1 METLNYS
8 LRWLPLTAQG
18 LVTTFSIMIPELD
31 ERSREIFK
39 NIVDAYVATG
49 EPIGSRTLSK
59 RLSSSLSP
67 ATVRNV
73 MSDLEDAG
81 LLFSPHASA
90 GRLPTDA
97 GLKLFVN
104 GLLQTGNLTKEDRQS
119 IEGQCQTEGTSIEGL
134 LKEATS
140 VLSGL
145 SNCAGL
151 VMAPKTDVPLK
162 HIEMISL
169 SPGRALVVLVTE
181 NGIVE
186 NRIIDIPADLPP
198 SALVEASNFLSARMV
213 GRTLSE
219 AHAQII
225 AELDQHRAQLDSL
238 TSSVV
243 KSGLASWAGGDEGGT
258 LIVSGQANLLED
270 VRAAM
275 DLEQIRSLFEAL
287 ETKDTMLKLLSLTDV
302 AEGVQVFIGS
312 DNQLFGMS
320 GCSMI
325 FGSFRDSREQVVGAI
340 GVVGPTRMNY
350 ARIVPMVDYTAKL
363 VGRLVGN
370 R

>member
-1 METLNYS
+1 
-8 LRWLPLTAQG
+8 
-18 LVTTFSIMIPELD
+18 MIPELD

-39 NIVDAYVATG
+39 HIVDAYVATG
-49 EPIGSRTLSK
+49 EPIGSRTLSQ
-59 RLSSSLSP
+59 RLSASLSP

-73 MSDLEDAG
+73 MSDLEDLG

-104 GLLQTGNLTKEDRQS
+104 GLLQVGNLTKDERES
-119 IEGQCQTEGTSIEGL
+119 IEGQCAAEGGSVEGL
-134 LKEATS
+134 LKEATT

-145 SNCAGL
+145 SHCAGL

-162 HIEMISL
+162 HIEIISL

-181 NGIVE
+181 NGVVE
-186 NRIIDIPADLPP
+186 NRIIDTPANLPP

-213 GRTLSE
+213 GRTIHE
-219 AHAQII
+219 AHRQIM
-225 AELDQHRAQLDSL
+225 AELDQHRAELDTL
-238 TSSVV
+238 TQSVV
-243 KSGLASWAGGDEGGT
+243 ESGLASWAGGDEGGT

-270 VRAAM
+270 VRAASE
-275 DLEQIRSLFEAL
+275 LEHIRSLFTAL
-287 ETKDTMLKLLSLTDV
+287 ETKETMSKLLTLADTG
-302 AEGVQVFIGS
+302 EGVQIFIGA
-312 DNQLFGMS
+312 DNQLFGLS

-325 FGSFRDSREQVVGAI
+325 VGSYRDNREQVVGAI

-350 ARIVPMVDYTAKL
+350 ARIIPMVDYTAKL
-363 VGRLVGN
+363 IGRLVGN

>member
-1 METLNYS
+1 
-8 LRWLPLTAQG
+8 
-18 LVTTFSIMIPELD
+18 MIPELD

-39 NIVDAYVATG
+39 NIVDAYVTTG
-49 EPIGSRTLSK
+49 EPIGSRTLSQ
-59 RLSSSLSP
+59 RLSASLSP
-67 ATVRNV
+67 ATIRNV
-73 MSDLEDAG
+73 MADLEDAG

-97 GLKLFVN
+97 GLKLFVD
-104 GLLQTGNLTKEDRQS
+104 GLLQIGNLTKEERES
-119 IEGQCQTEGTSIEGL
+119 IEGQCHTEGASVEGM

-145 SNCAGL
+145 SHCAGL

-162 HIEMISL
+162 HIEIISL
-169 SPGRALVVLVTE
+169 SPGRALVAMVTAS
-181 NGIVE
+181 GVVE
-186 NRIIDIPADLPP
+186 HRIIDTPSDLPP
-198 SALVEASNFLSARMV
+198 SALDEASNFLSARLV

-219 AHAQII
+219 AHSRII
-225 AELDQHRAQLDSL
+225 DELAQHRAQLDSL
-238 TSSVV
+238 TQSVV
-243 KSGLASWAGGDEGGT
+243 ESGLASWAGGDEGGT

-270 VRAAM
+270 VRAAI
-275 DLEQIRSLFEAL
+275 DLEHIRSLFEAL
-287 ETKDTMLKLLSLTDV
+287 ETKETMLKLLSLADG
-302 AEGVQVFIGS
+302 AEGVKIFIGA

-325 FGSFRDSREQVVGAI
+325 VGSYRDSREQVVGAI

-350 ARIVPMVDYTAKL
+350 SRIIPMVDYTAKL

>member
-1 METLNYS
+1 
-8 LRWLPLTAQG
+8 
-18 LVTTFSIMIPELD
+18 MIPELD
-31 ERSREIFK
+31 ERSRIIFK
-39 NIVDAYVATG
+39 QIVDAYVTTG
-49 EPIGSRTLSK
+49 EPIGSRTLSQ
-59 RLSSSLSP
+59 RLNSSLSP

-73 MSDLEDAG
+73 MADLEDAG

-97 GLKLFVN
+97 GIRLFVN
-104 GLLQTGNLTKEDRQS
+104 GLLQVGNLSREERES
-119 IEGQCQTEGTSIEGL
+119 IEGQCHVEGTSMEGL
-134 LKEATS
+134 LKEATT

-145 SNCAGL
+145 SHCAGL

-162 HIEMISL
+162 HIEIVAL

-186 NRIIDIPADLPP
+186 NRIIETAHDLPP
-198 SALVEASNFLSARMV
+198 SALIEASNFLSARLV
-213 GRTLSE
+213 GRTISE
-219 AHAQII
+219 ASGQIMT
-225 AELDQHRAQLDSL
+225 ELDQHRANLDDL
-238 TSSVV
+238 TKSVV
-243 KSGLASWAGGDEGGT
+243 ASGLASWAGNDEGGT

-270 VRAAM
+270 VRAAT

-287 ETKDTMLKLLSLTDV
+287 ETKETMLKLLTLADS
-302 AEGVQVFIGS
+302 AEGVQIFIGS

-325 FGSFRDSREQVVGAI
+325 VGSYRDGREQVVGAI

-350 ARIVPMVDYTAKL
+350 ARIIPMVDYTAKL

>member
-1 METLNYS
+1 
-8 LRWLPLTAQG
+8 
-18 LVTTFSIMIPELD
+18 
-31 ERSREIFK
+31 
-39 NIVDAYVATG
+39 
-49 EPIGSRTLSK
+49 
-59 RLSSSLSP
+59 
-67 ATVRNV
+67 
-73 MSDLEDAG
+73 
-81 LLFSPHASA
+81 
-90 GRLPTDA
+90 
-97 GLKLFVN
+97 
-104 GLLQTGNLTKEDRQS
+104 
-119 IEGQCQTEGTSIEGL
+119 
-134 LKEATS
+134 
-140 VLSGL
+140 
-145 SNCAGL
+145 
-151 VMAPKTDVPLK
+151 
-162 HIEMISL
+162 
-169 SPGRALVVLVTE
+169 
-181 NGIVE
+181 
-186 NRIIDIPADLPP
+186 
-198 SALVEASNFLSARMV
+198 MV

-258 LIVSGQANLLED
+258 LIISGQANLLED

>member
-1 METLNYS
+1 
-8 LRWLPLTAQG
+8 
-18 LVTTFSIMIPELD
+18 MIPELD

-49 EPIGSRTLSK
+49 EPIGSRTLSQ
-59 RLSSSLSP
+59 RLSASLSP

-73 MSDLEDAG
+73 MADLEDAG

-97 GLKLFVN
+97 GLKLFVD
-104 GLLQTGNLTKEDRQS
+104 GLLQVGNLTREERES
-119 IEGQCQTEGTSIEGL
+119 IEGQCHAEGTSVEGM

-145 SNCAGL
+145 SHCAGL

-162 HIEMISL
+162 HIEIISL
-169 SPGRALVVLVTE
+169 SPGRALVVMVTE
-181 NGIVE
+181 NGVVE
-186 NRIIDIPADLPP
+186 NRIIDTPANLPP
-198 SALVEASNFLSARMV
+198 SALVEASNFLSARLV
-213 GRTLSE
+213 GRTLNE

-225 AELDQHRAQLDSL
+225 SELDQHRAQLDSL
-238 TSSVV
+238 TQNVV
-243 KSGLASWAGGDEGGT
+243 ESGLASWAGGDEGGT

-270 VRAAM
+270 VRAAS
-275 DLEQIRSLFEAL
+275 DLEHIRSLFEAL
-287 ETKDTMLKLLSLTDV
+287 ETKETMLKLLSLADG
-302 AEGVQVFIGS
+302 AEGVQIFIGA

-325 FGSFRDSREQVVGAI
+325 VGSYRDSREQVVGAI

-350 ARIVPMVDYTAKL
+350 SRIIPMVDYTAKL

>member
-1 METLNYS
+1 M
-8 LRWLPLTAQG
+8 A
-18 LVTTFSIMIPELD
+18 
-31 ERSREIFK
+31 
-39 NIVDAYVATG
+39 
-49 EPIGSRTLSK
+49 
-59 RLSSSLSP
+59 
-67 ATVRNV
+67 
-73 MSDLEDAG
+73 DLEDAG

-97 GLKLFVN
+97 GIRLFVN
-104 GLLQTGNLTKEDRQS
+104 GLLQVGNLSPEERES
-119 IEGQCQTEGTSIEGL
+119 IEGQCHAEGTSVEGL

-145 SNCAGL
+145 SHCAGL

-162 HIEMISL
+162 HIEIVSL
-169 SPGRALVVLVTE
+169 SPSRALVVLVTE

-186 NRIIDIPADLPP
+186 NRIIETPQDLPP
-198 SALVEASNFLSARMV
+198 SALIEASNFLSARLV
-213 GRTLSE
+213 GRTLAE
-219 AHAQII
+219 AHSQIMT
-225 AELDQHRAQLDSL
+225 ELDQHRVQLDSL
-238 TSSVV
+238 TRGVV

-270 VRAAM
+270 VRAAS

-287 ETKDTMLKLLSLTDV
+287 ETKETMLKLLSLTDT
-302 AEGVQVFIGS
+302 AEGVQIFIGAE
-312 DNQLFGMS
+312 NQLFGMS

-325 FGSFRDSREQVVGAI
+325 VGSYRDHRDQLVGAI

-350 ARIVPMVDYTAKL
+350 ARIIPMVDYTAKL

>member
-1 METLNYS
+1 
-8 LRWLPLTAQG
+8 
-18 LVTTFSIMIPELD
+18 MIPELD
-31 ERSREIFK
+31 ERSRVIFK
-39 NIVDAYVATG
+39 QIVDAYVTTG
-49 EPIGSRTLSK
+49 EPIGSRTISRQLN
-59 RLSSSLSP
+59 SSLSP

-73 MSDLEDAG
+73 MADLEDAG

-97 GLKLFVN
+97 GIRLFVN
-104 GLLQTGNLTKEDRQS
+104 GLLQVGNLSREERES
-119 IEGQCQTEGTSIEGL
+119 IEGQCHAEGTSVEGL
-134 LKEATS
+134 LREATT

-145 SNCAGL
+145 SHCAGL
-151 VMAPKTDVPLK
+151 VTAPKTDVPLK
-162 HIEMISL
+162 HIEIVSL

-186 NRIIDIPADLPP
+186 NRIIETAHDLPP
-198 SALVEASNFLSARMV
+198 SALIEASNFLSARLV
-213 GRTLSE
+213 GRTIGE
-219 AHAQII
+219 ATGQIM
-225 AELDQHRAQLDSL
+225 AELNQHRANLDAL
-238 TSSVV
+238 TQSVV
-243 KSGLASWAGGDEGGT
+243 ASGLASWAGDDEGGT

-270 VRAAM
+270 VRAAS

-287 ETKDTMLKLLSLTDV
+287 ETKETMLKLLTLADG
-302 AEGVQVFIGS
+302 AEGVQIFIGS

-325 FGSFRDSREQVVGAI
+325 VGSYRDGREQVVGAI

-350 ARIVPMVDYTAKL
+350 ARIIPMVDYTAKL
-363 VGRLVGN
+363 VGRLVDN

>member
-1 METLNYS
+1 M
-8 LRWLPLTAQG
+8 
-18 LVTTFSIMIPELD
+18 MISKLD
-31 ERSREIFK
+31 ERSREIFE

-49 EPIGSRTLSK
+49 DPIGSHTLSM
-59 RLSSSLSP
+59 RLNSSLSP

-73 MSDLEDAG
+73 MSELEDAG

-90 GRLPTDA
+90 GRIPTDA
-97 GLKLFVN
+97 GLKMFVN
-104 GLLQTGNLTKEDRQS
+104 GILQVGNLKKSDQQS
-119 IEGQCQTEGTSIEGL
+119 IEGQCQTKGISFEGL

-151 VMAPKTDVPLK
+151 VMAPKTDAPLK
-162 HIEMISL
+162 HIEIISL

-181 NGIVE
+181 NGLVE
-186 NRIIDIPADLPP
+186 NRIINTPADLPP
-198 SALVEASNFLSARMV
+198 SALVEASNYLSTRMV
-213 GRTLSE
+213 GKTLGE
-219 AHAQII
+219 THEKIL
-225 AELDQHRAQLDSL
+225 AELHYDRTQLDNL
-238 TSSVV
+238 TSGVV
-243 KSGLASWAGGDEGGT
+243 QSGLASWAGGDEGGT

-270 VRAAM
+270 VGAAM
-275 DLEQIRSLFEAL
+275 DLEEIRSLFEAL
-287 ETKDTMLKLLSLTDV
+287 ETKETMLKLLSLTDL

-312 DNQLFGMS
+312 ENSLFGLS

-325 FGSFRDSREQVVGAI
+325 VGSFRDSREQVIGAI

-370 R
+370 RNIKG

>member
-1 METLNYS
+1 
-8 LRWLPLTAQG
+8 
-18 LVTTFSIMIPELD
+18 MIPELD
-31 ERSREIFK
+31 ERSRVIFK
-39 NIVDAYVATG
+39 QIVDAYVATG
-49 EPIGSRTLSK
+49 DPIGSRTLSK
-59 RLSSSLSP
+59 RLHSSLSP

-73 MSDLEDAG
+73 MADLEDAG

-97 GLKLFVN
+97 GIRLFVN
-104 GLLQTGNLTKEDRQS
+104 GLLQVGNLSREERES
-119 IEGQCQTEGTSIEGL
+119 IEAQCQAEGASVEGL

-145 SNCAGL
+145 SHCTGL
-151 VMAPKTDVPLK
+151 VTAPKTDVPLK
-162 HIEMISL
+162 HIEIVSL

-186 NRIIDIPADLPP
+186 NRIIETVHDLPP
-198 SALVEASNFLSARMV
+198 SALVAASNYLSARLV
-213 GRTLSE
+213 GRTVGE
-219 AHAQII
+219 AHTQIM
-225 AELDQHRAQLDSL
+225 AELDQHRANLDDL
-238 TSSVV
+238 TSRVV
-243 KSGLASWAGGDEGGT
+243 ASGLASWAGGDEGGT

-270 VRAAM
+270 VHAAA
-275 DLEQIRSLFEAL
+275 DLEQIRTLFEAL
-287 ETKDTMLKLLSLTDV
+287 ETKETMLKLLALTEG
-302 AEGVQVFIGS
+302 AQGVQIFIGS

-325 FGSFRDSREQVVGAI
+325 VGSYRDGRDQVVGAI

-350 ARIVPMVDYTAKL
+350 ARIIPMVDYTAKL

-370 R
+370 H

>member
-1 METLNYS
+1 
-8 LRWLPLTAQG
+8 
-18 LVTTFSIMIPELD
+18 MIPELNA
-31 ERSREIFK
+31 RSREIFK

-59 RLSSSLSP
+59 RLKSSLSP

-90 GRLPTDA
+90 GRLPTEA

-104 GLLQTGNLTKEDRQS
+104 GLLQTGCLTKEDRQS
-119 IEGQCQTEGTSIEGL
+119 IEGQCQAEGTSFEGL

-145 SNCAGL
+145 SNCACL

-162 HIEMISL
+162 HIELISL
-169 SPGRALVVLVTE
+169 NPNRALVVLVTE

-213 GRTLSE
+213 GKTLSE
-219 AHAQII
+219 AHDQII
-225 AELDQHRAQLDSL
+225 TELDQHRAQLDYL
-238 TSSVV
+238 TRSVI
-243 KSGLASWAGGDEGGT
+243 KSGLASWADGDEGGT
-258 LIVSGQANLLED
+258 LIVSGQANLIDD
-270 VRAAM
+270 VRAAI

-287 ETKDTMLKLLSLTDV
+287 ETKDTMLKLLTLTDV

-312 DNQLFGMS
+312 DNKLFGMS

-325 FGSFRDSREQVVGAI
+325 FGSFHNSREQLIGAI
-340 GVVGPTRMNY
+340 GVIGPKRMNY
-350 ARIVPMVDYTAKL
+350 SRIVPMVDYTAKL
-363 VGRLVGN
+363 VGRLVSSH
-370 R
+370 

>member
-1 METLNYS
+1 
-8 LRWLPLTAQG
+8 
-18 LVTTFSIMIPELD
+18 MIPELD
-31 ERSREIFK
+31 ERSRVIFK
-39 NIVDAYVATG
+39 QIVDAYVATG
-49 EPIGSRTLSK
+49 EPIGSRTLSQ
-59 RLSSSLSP
+59 RLNSTLSP

-73 MSDLEDAG
+73 MADLEDAG

-97 GLKLFVN
+97 GIRLFVN
-104 GLLQTGNLTKEDRQS
+104 GLLQVGNLSQEERES
-119 IEGQCQTEGTSIEGL
+119 IEGQCHVEGSSVEGL
-134 LKEATS
+134 LKEATA

-145 SNCAGL
+145 SHCAGL

-162 HIEMISL
+162 HIEIVAL

-186 NRIIDIPADLPP
+186 NRIIETARDLPP
-198 SALVEASNFLSARMV
+198 SALVEASNFLSARLV
-213 GRTLSE
+213 GRTISE
-219 AHAQII
+219 ARDQIM
-225 AELDQHRAQLDSL
+225 AELDHHRANLDSL

-243 KSGLASWAGGDEGGT
+243 ASGLASWAGDDEGGT

-270 VRAAM
+270 VRAAS

-287 ETKDTMLKLLSLTDV
+287 ETKETMLKLLSLTDG
-302 AEGVQVFIGS
+302 AEGVQIFIGS
-312 DNQLFGMS
+312 DNQLFGMA

-325 FGSFRDSREQVVGAI
+325 VGSYRDGREQVVGAI

-350 ARIVPMVDYTAKL
+350 ARIIPMVDYTAKL

>member
-1 METLNYS
+1 
-8 LRWLPLTAQG
+8 
-18 LVTTFSIMIPELD
+18 MIPELD
-31 ERSREIFK
+31 ERSREIFRH
-39 NIVDAYVATG
+39 IVDAYVTTG
-49 EPIGSRTLSK
+49 EPIGSRTLSR
-59 RLSSSLSP
+59 RLNSALSP

-73 MSDLEDAG
+73 MADLEELG

-97 GLKLFVN
+97 GIRLFVN
-104 GLLQTGNLTKEDRQS
+104 GLLQIGNLSRDERES
-119 IEGQCQTEGTSIEGL
+119 IEGQCHVEGSSVEGL

-145 SNCAGL
+145 SHCAGL

-162 HIEMISL
+162 HIEIVSL
-169 SPGRALVVLVTE
+169 SPGRALVILVTE

-186 NRIIDIPADLPP
+186 NRIIETPTDLPP
-198 SALVEASNFLSARMV
+198 SALVEASNFLSARLV
-213 GRTLSE
+213 GRTVGE
-219 AHAQII
+219 AFEQII
-225 AELDQHRAQLDSL
+225 AELDDHRAALDNL
-238 TSSVV
+238 TRGVV
-243 KSGLASWAGGDEGGT
+243 QSGLASWAGDDEGGT

-270 VRAAM
+270 VRAASE
-275 DLEQIRSLFEAL
+275 LEQIRCLFEAL
-287 ETKDTMLKLLSLTDV
+287 ETKETMLKLLSLTDG
-302 AEGVQVFIGS
+302 AEGVQIFIGS

-325 FGSFRDSREQVVGAI
+325 VGSYRDGRDQVVGAI

-350 ARIVPMVDYTAKL
+350 ARIIPMVDYTAKL
-363 VGRLVGN
+363 VSRLVGN

>member
-1 METLNYS
+1 
-8 LRWLPLTAQG
+8 
-18 LVTTFSIMIPELD
+18 MISELD
-31 ERSREIFK
+31 KRSREIFK
-39 NIVDAYVATG
+39 QIVDAYVATG
-49 EPIGSRTLSK
+49 EPIGSRTLSQ
-59 RLSSSLSP
+59 RLSPSLSP

-97 GLKLFVN
+97 GLKLFVD
-104 GLLQTGNLTKEDRQS
+104 GLLQVGNLTREERES
-119 IEGQCQTEGTSIEGL
+119 IEGQCHAEGTSVEGM
-134 LKEATS
+134 LKDATS

-151 VMAPKTDVPLK
+151 VMAPKTNVPLK
-162 HIEMISL
+162 HIEIISL
-169 SPGRALVVLVTE
+169 SPGRALVVMVTE
-181 NGIVE
+181 NGVVE
-186 NRIIDIPADLPP
+186 NRIIDTPADLPP
-198 SALVEASNFLSARMV
+198 SALIEASNFLSARLV
-213 GRTLSE
+213 GRTLVE
-219 AHAQII
+219 VDVQIRQ
-225 AELDQHRAQLDSL
+225 ELAQHRAQLDTL
-238 TSSVV
+238 TQSVV
-243 KSGLASWAGGDEGGT
+243 ESGLASWAGGDEGGT

-270 VRAAM
+270 VRAASE
-275 DLEQIRSLFEAL
+275 LEHIRSLFEAL
-287 ETKDTMLKLLSLTDV
+287 ETKETMVKLLSLADG
-302 AEGVQVFIGS
+302 AEGVQIFIGA

-325 FGSFRDSREQVVGAI
+325 VGSYRDSREKVVGAI

-350 ARIVPMVDYTAKL
+350 ARIIPMVDYTAKL

>member
-1 METLNYS
+1 
-8 LRWLPLTAQG
+8 
-18 LVTTFSIMIPELD
+18 MIPELD
-31 ERSREIFK
+31 ERSRVIFK
-39 NIVDAYVATG
+39 QIVDAYVATG
-49 EPIGSRTLSK
+49 EPIGSRTLSQ
-59 RLSSSLSP
+59 RLNSTLSP

-73 MSDLEDAG
+73 MADLEDAG

-97 GLKLFVN
+97 GIRLFVN
-104 GLLQTGNLTKEDRQS
+104 GLLQIGNLSREERES
-119 IEGQCQTEGTSIEGL
+119 IEGQCHAEGSSVEGL

-145 SNCAGL
+145 SHCAGL

-162 HIEMISL
+162 HIEIVSL

-186 NRIIDIPADLPP
+186 NRIIETPHDLPP
-198 SALVEASNFLSARMV
+198 SALIEASNFLSARLV
-213 GRTLSE
+213 GRTISE
-219 AHAQII
+219 AHEQIMSELAQHQ
-225 AELDQHRAQLDSL
+225 ANLDSL
-238 TSSVV
+238 TSSVIA
-243 KSGLASWAGGDEGGT
+243 SGLASWAGDDEGGT
-258 LIVSGQANLLED
+258 LIISGQANLLED
-270 VRAAM
+270 IKAAS
-275 DLEQIRSLFEAL
+275 DLEQIRSLFAAL
-287 ETKDTMLKLLSLTDV
+287 ETKETMIKLLSLADG
-302 AEGVQVFIGS
+302 AEGVQIFIGS

-325 FGSFRDSREQVVGAI
+325 VGSYRDGRDQVVGAI

-350 ARIVPMVDYTAKL
+350 ARIIPMVDYTAKL